1 MTCRDITINES
12 TMYEALTEACVLLA
26 QEATEL
32 DYCKDCG
39 VEEILLSAFGNLQRG
54 NHKLRSVSK
63 ITVWDFSAKITV
75 WEPDNFHDS
84 PKRSSYLLLL
94 LCLTLIKF
102 KQTSVSGQGGVVP
115 FFTIILS
122 YKENILNIVHQE
134 TIESLWKVERRQTVC
149 GTTKAYSTTRAMVMI
164 STGFLVT
171 SYTSHTGYCRSPK
184 IKQKPSFFPLAK
196 GPRKE
201 LPNRTHSPTLCWGGS
216 RWWCSDS
223 PTHPPFL
230 PRESR
235 QCFSFPCWVMQHKQ
249 GCEFPSLLNKKQKVV
264 WLSYHRSVNGAE
276 PGADFSSL
284 T

>member
-1 MTCRDITINES
+1 
-12 TMYEALTEACVLLA
+12 MYEALTETCVLLA

-32 DYCKDCG
+32 DYCSSNDEYKDCG

-84 PKRSSYLLLL
+84 PKRSSYSLLL

-122 YKENILNIVHQE
+122 YNENILNIIHQE

-149 GTTKAYSTTRAMVMI
+149 GTTKAYSTTRAVVMI
-164 STGFLVT
+164 STGFLVP
-171 SYTSHTGYCRSPK
+171 SYTSQTEYCRSLK

-201 LPNRTHSPTLCWGGS
+201 LPNRTHSPTLCCVVADDGALIPLLIHHSFLVKVGS
-216 RWWCSDS
+216 VSVSPAGSCNTSRDVNFHLCSI
-223 PTHPPFL
+223 
-230 PRESR
+230 RSR
-235 QCFSFPCWVMQHKQ
+235 RFS
-249 GCEFPSLLNKKQKVV
+249 
-264 WLSYHRSVNGAE
+264 
-276 PGADFSSL
+276 D
-284 T
+284 